1 MHVMF
6 FWRETRRLCNAV
18 GVAIAEDEA
27 AVRLRDSPTGEPY
40 EKQQQNQGRLL
51 QEQKLEQ
58 QRLRYQLQEER
69 TSSLVLVQEL
79 EQALDQGLELV
90 LDLG

>member
-6 FWRETRRLCNAV
+6 FWRETLRLCNAV
-18 GVAIAEDEA
+18 GA
-27 AVRLRDSPTGEPY
+27 AGSFPTCGPY

-51 QEQKLEQ
+51 QEQRLEQ
-58 QRLRYQLQEER
+58 QRPRHQLQEER

-79 EQALDQGLELV
+79 EQALELELALDQGLELV